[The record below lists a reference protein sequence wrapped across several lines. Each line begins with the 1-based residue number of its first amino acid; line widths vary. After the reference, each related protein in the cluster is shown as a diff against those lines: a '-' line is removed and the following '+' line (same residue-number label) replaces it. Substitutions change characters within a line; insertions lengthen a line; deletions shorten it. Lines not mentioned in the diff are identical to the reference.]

1 MLRLAA
7 VLRARVGY
15 LKDGEMPLVEN
26 QRPILLLQ
34 ASLHPFREGSVVK
47 VVEKAEKRQ
56 DPAS

>member
-34 ASLHPFREGSVVK
+34 ASLHPFRENGG
-47 VVEKAEKRQ
+47 RQ
-56 DPAS
+56 VQ